1 MLTKFAYNA
10 FSLVHKVADGYHE
23 YHHFYVTPE
32 QYQTIEPLIS
42 GSSTSGSRAD
52 AIKFFTDRD
61 DRLFAEASANDG
73 ELAYGCCASYVDEDL
88 LMYETT
94 SGTVLTRDLYDD
106 HIISLPIGR
115 LGGFHHRIILLVLAG
130 LNAAQLDR
138 YENLHRIDD
147 EDEFEYAHL
156 ERKFIYDSILIP
168 HGYAPYESWK
178 EHLAAKSEQQ
188 ARLSSC
194 VGEWSID
201 DDSEEEYENYDDV
214 DDEGVTELE
223 Y

>member
-1 MLTKFAYNA
+1 MLTNA
-10 FSLVHKVADGYHE
+10 FSLVYKVADGHHE
-23 YHHFYVTPE
+23 YHHFNVTPE

-52 AIKFFTDRD
+52 AVKFFTDRD
-61 DRLFAEASANDG
+61 DRLFAEASINDG

-130 LNAAQLDR
+130 LNAVQLDR

-147 EDEFEYAHL
+147 EDEFEYTHL

-178 EHLAAKSEQQ
+178 ERLAAKSEQK
-188 ARLSSC
+188 ARLSSQ
-194 VGEWSID
+194 WSID
-201 DDSEEEYENYDDV
+201 DDSEEDYENYDDV
-214 DDEGVTELE
+214 TELD